1 MEDVSSVAKCK
12 YKLIVV
18 RSWED
23 TIMMVTLVDIEL
35 ARKVIN
41 WSGIVGSRWESA
53 PKDYINV
60 MLD

>member
-1 MEDVSSVAKCK
+1 VEDVSSVAKCK

-23 TIMMVTLVDIEL
+23 TIMMVILVDIEL

-60 MLD
+60 MPD